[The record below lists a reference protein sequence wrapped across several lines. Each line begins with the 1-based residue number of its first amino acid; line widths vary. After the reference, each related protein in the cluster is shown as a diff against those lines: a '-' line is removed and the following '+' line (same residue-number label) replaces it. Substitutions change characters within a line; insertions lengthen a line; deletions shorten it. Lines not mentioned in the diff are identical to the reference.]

1 MTRTGFEPV
10 PLARLECSL
19 FNSEEIV
26 LLTLGELVTYSENG
40 IIRDTDV

>member
-19 FNSEEIV
+19 YNSEEIV
-26 LLTLGELVTYSENG
+26 LLTMWELVEDLSGRSKWGY
-40 IIRDTDV
+40 